1 MAYGSFKD
9 LSRKTAADKILR
21 DKALNTPKN
30 TKYDAYQG
38 RIASM
43 VYECFDKKTSGETV
57 KKLNLSN
64 KEFSEEL
71 PKAIIKKFKNRKVHS
86 FFIDNTWD
94 SGLANTQL
102 ISTFNEGTR
111 FLLCAIDIFSKYA
124 WVIPVKDKKGSTIIN
139 AFQNNLD
146 ESNYKPNKI
155 WADKGSE
162 FCNTLMKSWLEKMT

>member
-1 MAYGSFKD
+1 MTYGNFKD
-9 LSRKTAADKILR
+9 LTRITASDKILR
-21 DKALNTPKN
+21 DKAFNIPKN
-30 TKYDAYQG
+30 TKYDGYQR

-43 VYECFDKKTSGETV
+43 VYKCFDKKSLGETI
-57 KKLNLSN
+57 KDENLAN
-64 KEFSEEL
+64 KAFSEEL
-71 PKAIIKKFKNRKVHS
+71 QKAIIKKLKKKKDHS
-86 FFIDNTWD
+86 SFIDNIW
-94 SGLANTQL
+94 SACFANTQL
-102 ISTFNEGTR
+102 ISKFDKGTR
-111 FLLCAIDIFSKYA
+111 FLLGAIDIFSKYA